1 MSVSSFDTFV
11 HFCGATLSGRIK
23 EQLRQ
28 FAQVGQSH
36 LGQLAQIMHKVEE
49 AELVGGG
56 VFAQNYITEAL
67 EWLEELTNELDTN
80 AAHLE
85 VAWRRATEPPCM
97 LNQQLHCTETL
108 QIHYFRAR
116 I

>member
-23 EQLRQ
+23 ELLRQ
-28 FAQVGQSH
+28 FAQVSQSH
-36 LGQLAQIMHKVEE
+36 LGQLAQIRHKVEQ
-49 AELVGGG
+49 AELVGGRE
-56 VFAQNYITEAL
+56 FTQNYINEAL
-67 EWLEELTNELDTN
+67 EWLKELTNDLDTN
-80 AAHLE
+80 AAQLK
-85 VAWRRATEPPCM
+85 VAQRVIEPPCM

-108 QIHYFRAR
+108 QICYFRAT